1 MQLREGEKNPMK
13 NTRVARAITLGG
25 LLLAG
30 SLLTSTWALAQT
42 AGPPALG
49 GQAAA
54 AGAGIPRTADGHP
67 SLDGLWGGASGALN
81 TGEGVELFAGR
92 GGTFYGFEED
102 NGLARMATLNKPVY
116 KPEYWEQIKE
126 NDYDG
131 DFGDGLDPRDSCF
144 PEGLPRIGAPSAIIQ
159 VPDLNLIVFKYA
171 TGFDG
176 RSESRIIPTDGRPHN
191 AANVQAE
198 TWYGDSVGHWE
209 GDTLVIDTIGFT
221 DQSWLHKNG
230 YIHGFNMD
238 VVEKITR
245 GANGNPNQFTWTA
258 TVTDPEYMQQPWTM
272 DPIVKTLNVAPN
284 GYLAEDL
291 PCSVDGARADHVIS
305 HTRSG

>member
-1 MQLREGEKNPMK
+1 MNHARLAAVLR
-13 NTRVARAITLGG
+13 LGG
-25 LLLAG
+25 ALLVG
-30 SLLTSTWALAQT
+30 SLLSTTVAFAQT
-42 AGPPALG
+42 AV
-49 GQAAA
+49 GQTAAPD
-54 AGAGIPRTADGHP
+54 GTIPRAADGHP
-67 SLDGLWGGASGALN
+67 SLTGLWGGASGALP

-116 KPEYWEQIKE
+116 KPQYWDQIKE

-131 DFGDGLDPRDSCF
+131 DYGNGLDPRDSCF
-144 PEGLPRIGAPSAIIQ
+144 PEGLPRIGAPSAIVQ
-159 VPDLNLIVFKYA
+159 VPDQNLIVFRYA

-176 RSESRIIPTDGRPHN
+176 RSETRFIPTDGRPHN
-191 AANVQAE
+191 AANVAAE
-198 TWYGDSVGHWE
+198 TWYGDSVGHWD

-238 VVEKITR
+238 VVEKIVR
-245 GANGNPNQFTWTA
+245 KGNQFTLTA
-258 TVTDPEYMQQPWTM
+258 TVTDPDYLQSPWTM
-272 DPIVKTLNVAPN
+272 DPVVKNLNTAPN

-291 PCSVDGARADHVIS
+291 PCSVDGARADHVVD